1 MFDSSLSS
9 RQSADNQPQS
19 VKPKLVTCFVLSAR
33 KLNGYVV
40 FDLRSSNRICL
51 QLSRCKQGFRSLS
64 DRMTWQMRACCM
76 QCVQHCSTA
85 AVSPWLGICSAHL
98 ILLHHHRHSILVK
111 MQHTKTNML
120 NCWWPNEMETIN
132 RGDWHKRQR
141 CIDKSKI
148 CSAAVM
154 TDPLPIKITVQPA
167 VLQCCSAP
175 VLSAVSALC
184 SL

>member
-1 MFDSSLSS
+1 MFDSSLRS

-85 AVSPWLGICSAHL
+85 AVSPWLVICSAHL

-111 MQHTKTNML
+111 IEHTKTNML
-120 NCWWPNEMETIN
+120 MTKWDGFLFGSACAQDQAAITLHIPVHMFTL
-132 RGDWHKRQR
+132 
-141 CIDKSKI
+141 SKV
-148 CSAAVM
+148 SV
-154 TDPLPIKITVQPA
+154 
-167 VLQCCSAP
+167 P
-175 VLSAVSALC
+175 VHSALY
-184 SL
+184 SNVFVM

>member
-1 MFDSSLSS
+1 MVILLPVWRFENLESLKCQKMFDSSLRS

-85 AVSPWLGICSAHL
+85 AVSPWLVICSAHL

-111 MQHTKTNML
+111 IEHTKTNML
-120 NCWWPNEMETIN
+120 MTKWDGDNEERWLTQET
-132 RGDWHKRQR
+132 GWYWQG
-141 CIDKSKI
+141 
-148 CSAAVM
+148 
-154 TDPLPIKITVQPA
+154 
-167 VLQCCSAP
+167 
-175 VLSAVSALC
+175 
-184 SL
+184 